1 MIETLLAL
9 TLSSGLYHCKV
20 DENICDQQVRVY
32 KTGETITALKVEYV
46 GWCGSM
52 GPYVYP
58 CSDNGVCGD
67 MNARF
72 TINEDQTYHW
82 KNLGYGQ
89 NCDFTLKP
97 KVLLDH

>member
-20 DENICDQQVRVY
+20 DENICDQQVGVY
-32 KTGETITALKVEYV
+32 KTGELVTAIKVEYV

-52 GPYVYP
+52 GPYLYP
-58 CSDNGVCGD
+58 CSADGVCGD

-72 TINEDQTYHW
+72 TIREDQSYLW
-82 KNLGYGQ
+82 QNLGYPYQ
-89 NCDFTLKP
+89 CDFTLKP
-97 KVLLDH
+97 SVELSE